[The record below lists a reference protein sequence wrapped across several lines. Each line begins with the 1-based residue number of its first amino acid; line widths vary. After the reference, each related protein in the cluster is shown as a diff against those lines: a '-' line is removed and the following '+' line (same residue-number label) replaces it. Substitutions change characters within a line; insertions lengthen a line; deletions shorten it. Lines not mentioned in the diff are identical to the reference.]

1 MQEQDELNAQ
11 RRELELALRSV
22 VLTAARVDP
31 VSAAFAAGMASGRRQ
46 IRFWRATAVIVL
58 ATGLAVRLLPGGHG
72 GAPVSP
78 HDRPGSVLVIRQQ
91 SPEPPLPEQS
101 VLMLQRTME
110 KRGVEGLPAA
120 RLCPVQTLHAG
131 DVL

>member
-1 MQEQDELNAQ
+1 MQEQDGLTTEQ
-11 RRELELALRSV
+11 RELELALRSV
-22 VLTAARVDP
+22 APTAARVDP

-46 IRFWRATAVIVL
+46 IRFWRATAAIVL
-58 ATGLAVRLLPGGHG
+58 AAGIAAQLLPGGHG
-72 GAPVSP
+72 GAPDSP

-91 SPEPPLPEQS
+91 SPEAPFPEQS
-101 VLMLQRTME
+101 VLMLQRAME
-110 KRGVEGLPAA
+110 KQGAEGLPAA